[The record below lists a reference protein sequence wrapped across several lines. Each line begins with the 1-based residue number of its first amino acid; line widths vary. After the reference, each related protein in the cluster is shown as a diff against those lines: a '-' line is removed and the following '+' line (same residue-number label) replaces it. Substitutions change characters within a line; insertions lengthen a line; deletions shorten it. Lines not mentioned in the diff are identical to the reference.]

1 MSVRSC
7 GVLLIAMA
15 APTAAQTTWQ
25 PVWSSTWAAEGATS
39 THASVLRRADDGTLF
54 VGIEPGRAG
63 SQRAGVLR
71 IESDGTIGWAHE
83 RPGAGAADDVL
94 PIAGGRI
101 ALAGGGT
108 APFVRMIEAGGGD
121 PAWYTAMS
129 GATLTVLRSFA
140 TNQIARTP
148 AGDLLLRAHD
158 GDAFV
163 VLRLDQSGQQLPSWR
178 WASGLG
184 EVWANSIV
192 ALADGGAIVTG
203 RTFKPGGGFRTVRF
217 AADGGIV
224 YADAEL
230 GSFGS
235 PLGMSWVAA
244 APDGSAWVVA
254 SPETPFGMPGAMAWR
269 IAANGT
275 RLWTRTLSD
284 QSSGATTFSNG
295 PAALGPGDDLWIA
308 TASTS
313 PKALGLIRVDG
324 ATGATRWNSRSSL
337 PSYADML
344 AVAPNGRSLLGG
356 SAHVPGSGGRTYAV
370 LAEFDADGVLCRE
383 QAVKD
388 LYGFLSAVGAA
399 EGWTVLGVGDAG
411 ITVQRYD
418 ADGACGDALF
428 ADGFDG

>member
-1 MSVRSC
+1 MSIRSC
-7 GVLLIAMA
+7 GLLLVAVT
-15 APTAAQTTWQ
+15 APAAAQTAWA
-25 PVWSSTWAAEGATS
+25 PVWSTTWAAEGAAS
-39 THASVLRRADDGTLF
+39 THASVLRRAGDGALF
-54 VGIEPGRAG
+54 VGIEPSRAG

-71 IESDGTIGWAHE
+71 IEADGTIGWAHE

-94 PIAGGRI
+94 PLADGRI
-101 ALAGGGT
+101 ALNGGP
-108 APFVRMIEAGGGD
+108 APFVRMIDAGSGD
-121 PAWYTAMS
+121 PAWETSAS
-129 GATLTVLRSFA
+129 GATLMVLRSFA
-140 TNQIARTP
+140 TNQIAQTP
-148 AGDLLLRAHD
+148 GGDLLVRAQD

-163 VLRLDQSGQQLPSWR
+163 VLRFASDGQLLPPWR
-178 WASGLG
+178 WASGLD
-184 EVWANSIV
+184 EIWANSIV

-224 YADAEL
+224 YADVEL

-235 PLGMSWVAA
+235 PLGMSWIAA
-244 APDGSAWVVA
+244 AADGGAWVVA
-254 SPETPFGMPGAMAWR
+254 SPETPLGMPGAMAWR

-275 RLWTRTLSD
+275 RVWTRVLSD

-295 PAALGPGDDLWIA
+295 PAALGPGGDLWIA

-324 ATGATRWNSRSSL
+324 ATGATRWNSRSLL
-337 PSYADML
+337 PSDADML

-356 SAHVPGSGGRTYAV
+356 SAHVPGGGGRTYAI

-383 QAVKD
+383 HTVKD

-411 ITVQRYD
+411 VIVQRYD

-428 ADGFDG
+428 ADGFDV